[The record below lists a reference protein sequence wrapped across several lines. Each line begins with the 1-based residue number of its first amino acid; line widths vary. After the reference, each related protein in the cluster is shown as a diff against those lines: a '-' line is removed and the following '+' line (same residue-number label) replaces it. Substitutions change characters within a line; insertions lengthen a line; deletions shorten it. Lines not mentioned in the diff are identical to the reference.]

1 MSLLFETIRLED
13 GVLFNLEY
21 HNYRFNRSREVL
33 FGERDNLFLENL
45 LVVPSDCRTG
55 VYKCKVAYSSTINE
69 IEIIP
74 YEKRVI
80 ESLMLVED
88 NTISYSYKYSDRSH
102 LLKLMTRRGNCDDI
116 LIVKHGFITDTSFSN
131 IVFFDGDKWVTP
143 ARPLL
148 KGTMR
153 DSLFRRNLIEEMD
166 IKVDDLVKFK
176 EAQLINAMLPLQS
189 GTTIRIENIQIQF

>member
-80 ESLMLVED
+80 ESS
-88 NTISYSYKYSDRSH
+88 IWDRIE
-102 LLKLMTRRGNCDDI
+102 KDAE
-116 LIVKHGFITDTSFSN
+116 FFSN
-131 IVFFDGDKWVTP
+131 YYSLDGYCGVRMFLDY
-143 ARPLL
+143 L
-148 KGTMR
+148 KR
-153 DSLFRRNLIEEMD
+153 QNEI
-166 IKVDDLVKFK
+166 
-176 EAQLINAMLPLQS
+176 
-189 GTTIRIENIQIQF
+189 